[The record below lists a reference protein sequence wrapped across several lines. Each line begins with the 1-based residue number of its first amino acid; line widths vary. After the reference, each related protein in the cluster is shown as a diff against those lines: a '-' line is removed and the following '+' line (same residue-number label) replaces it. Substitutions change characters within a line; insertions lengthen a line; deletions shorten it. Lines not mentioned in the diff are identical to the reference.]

1 MLREINEK
9 APIITTPIA
18 QLDGRKDRRDHGTQ
32 HELWKRNF
40 WQRSPARNVAD
51 ITQRVSVADMIMNI
65 ITTTMIR
72 KSMSTTTT
80 MITRSTST
88 TTTMTMKDMSITT
101 IMTMKDMTI
110 IMTTITSVDAVAD
123 TIIIMIITDI
133 IMLMRS
139 SQAGAVRPCRN
150 IQQEQVAEILK
161 DPGI

>member
-1 MLREINEK
+1 
-9 APIITTPIA
+9 
-18 QLDGRKDRRDHGTQ
+18 
-32 HELWKRNF
+32 
-40 WQRSPARNVAD
+40 
-51 ITQRVSVADMIMNI
+51 MNI

-80 MITRSTST
+80 MITRNTSIIT
-88 TTTMTMKDMSITT
+88 IMTMKDMSITT

-139 SQAGAVRPCRN
+139 SQAGAMRP
-150 IQQEQVAEILK
+150 
-161 DPGI
+161 